1 MPHNIVMLAVDTLKA
16 YEGLI
21 AADLTEAQARAI
33 LEVVKTAHEAWLER
47 LATKEEF
54 ARSEV
59 ATKVRF
65 EQLEAAI
72 NARFE
77 KSEAAFN
84 TRFEQLEAAMNA
96 RFEKSEAATNAG
108 FALVRSEMKETE
120 ARLEAK
126 IAIFKSDVLKWFI
139 TLLLGQTAFLV
150 GVIKF
155 LK

>member
-59 ATKVRF
+59 ATK
-65 EQLEAAI
+65 A
-72 NARFE
+72 
-77 KSEAAFN
+77 
-84 TRFEQLEAAMNA
+84 RFEQLEAAMNA

>member
-1 MPHNIVMLAVDTLKA
+1 MLAVDTLKA

-59 ATKVRF
+59 ATK
-65 EQLEAAI
+65 A
-72 NARFE
+72 
-77 KSEAAFN
+77 
-84 TRFEQLEAAMNA
+84 RFEQLEAAM
-96 RFEKSEAATNAG
+96 NAG

-120 ARLEAK
+120 ARLEAR
-126 IAIFKSDVLKWFI
+126 ISSFKSDVLKWFI
-139 TLLLGQTAFLV
+139 TLLLGQTALLV
-150 GVIKF
+150 GLIKF

>member
-59 ATKVRF
+59 ATK
-65 EQLEAAI
+65 A
-72 NARFE
+72 
-77 KSEAAFN
+77 
-84 TRFEQLEAAMNA
+84 RFEQLEAAM
-96 RFEKSEAATNAG
+96 NAG

-120 ARLEAK
+120 ARLEAR
-126 IAIFKSDVLKWFI
+126 ISSFKSDVLKWFI
-139 TLLLGQTAFLV
+139 TLLLGQTALLV
-150 GVIKF
+150 GLIKF